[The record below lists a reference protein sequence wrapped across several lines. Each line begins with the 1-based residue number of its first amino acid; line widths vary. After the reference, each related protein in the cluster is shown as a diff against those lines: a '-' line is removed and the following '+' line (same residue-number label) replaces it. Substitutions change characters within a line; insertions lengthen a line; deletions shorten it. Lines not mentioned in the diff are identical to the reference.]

1 MAEAP
6 RTLWQALSAPEN
18 RGVALHFASFSGAL
32 AVVPVVGL
40 LLAERAMRGWVSREN
55 ERWSLAAVVAV
66 LLVQL
71 VLGAFVLH
79 CFREGWEVGEGDKG
93 DKGDKGEKGDMKQEK
108 EKEEGEKKG
117 DVEEKEAQDVNGTE
131 KDSKK
136 EK

>member
-93 DKGDKGEKGDMKQEK
+93 DKGEKGDMKQEK